1 MLERC
6 RNAQERWG
14 GVHELI
20 DRWLRE
26 RQDLVTELFGLG
38 KGVEPGAQGAEALR
52 GLCQIMLDYVSAWHF
67 GVYEQLLI
75 EAREFNDQRG
85 LEVASQIQP
94 RIEAITAQVVA
105 FNDRWP
111 AGRCAS
117 DPALAGELQQL
128 GRLFC
133 ERFEL
138 EDCLIEVLHNA
149 HRQKAQAVAGHQ

>member
-1 MLERC
+1 MLESC

-20 DRWLRE
+20 DRWLGE
-26 RQDLVTELFGLG
+26 RQDLVTELVGLG
-38 KGVEPGAQGAEALR
+38 KGVEPGKEGVEVLK
-52 GLCQIMLDYVSAWHF
+52 GFCQVMLDYVSAWHF

-94 RIEAITAQVVA
+94 RIAAITAEVVA
-105 FNDRWP
+105 FNDRCP
-111 AGRCAS
+111 SGRCAS
-117 DPALAGELQQL
+117 DPALAEELQHL
-128 GRLFC
+128 GQLFC

-149 HRQKAQAVAGHQ
+149 HQLKAQAAPAE

>member
-26 RQDLVTELFGLG
+26 RQELVTLLVNLQ
-38 KGVEPGAQGAEALR
+38 KGVEPGPAGVEALR
-52 GLCQIMLDYVSAWHF
+52 SFCQVMLDYVSAWHF
-67 GVYEQLLI
+67 GVHEQLLI
-75 EAREFNDQRG
+75 EAREFNNQRG
-85 LEVASQIQP
+85 LEIADQMQA
-94 RIEAITAQVVA
+94 RITAITTEVVA
-105 FNDRWP
+105 FNDRCP
-111 AGRCAS
+111 TGRCAS
-117 DPALAGELQQL
+117 DPDLGEELQQL
-128 GRLFC
+128 GQLLC

-149 HRQKAQAVAGHQ
+149 HRQRAVGE

>member
-6 RNAQERWG
+6 RNSQERWG

-26 RQDLVTELFGLG
+26 RQGLVTELVSLG
-38 KGVEPGAQGAEALR
+38 KGVAPGRAGVEALR
-52 GLCQIMLDYVSAWHF
+52 GFCQLMLDYVSAWHF

-75 EAREFNDQRG
+75 EAREFDDHRG

-94 RIEAITAQVVA
+94 RIEAITADVVA
-105 FNDRWP
+105 FNDRCP
-111 AGRCAS
+111 SGRCAS
-117 DPALAGELQQL
+117 DPALAEELKQL
-128 GRLFC
+128 GKLFC

-149 HRQKAQAVAGHQ
+149 HQLKAQAAAK